1 MTGDAP
7 LDPQRRHDAPRT
19 IGFRYK
25 KDVVAHDFA
34 RMAPGIGSAV
44 MTPFKVGDRV
54 ERIGPLAPDWMKY
67 GVITKVLPDKH
78 GIDWAT
84 QYAVEFGPELNRT
97 FYQNELRLVETAP

>member
-1 MTGDAP
+1 
-7 LDPQRRHDAPRT
+7 
-19 IGFRYK
+19 
-25 KDVVAHDFA
+25 
-34 RMAPGIGSAV
+34 

-84 QYAVEFGPELNRT
+84 PERIASRDRLCQPEIDLFKQLRCGFPVTIEFG
-97 FYQNELRLVETAP
+97 